1 MLFQHPELWQG
12 ALALVAALLTG
23 SVFTMRYQKKKILAE
38 TENIRAETHEIITRT
53 SNEVEQRMEDRFDRA
68 MERTERAEDRADD
81 LSDRVYALTDLID
94 RHIPWDQMV
103 YQRFQQ
109 LVRTVNELHPEV
121 RDIAEDVPPPPTL
134 HLNWKQRE
142 RN

>member
-1 MLFQHPELWQG
+1 MFTHPELWQG
-12 ALALVAALLTG
+12 AIALVVALLTG
-23 SVFTMRYQKKKILAE
+23 GAFTMRYQKKKIIAE
-38 TENIRAETHEIITRT
+38 TDNIRAETQEIITRT
-53 SNEVEQRMEDRFDRA
+53 SNEVEHRMEERFDKAMDRA
-68 MERTERAEDRADD
+68 QRAEDRADD
-81 LSDRVYALTDLID
+81 LGERVYALTDLID

-134 HLNWKQRE
+134 HLNWKQR
-142 RN
+142 N